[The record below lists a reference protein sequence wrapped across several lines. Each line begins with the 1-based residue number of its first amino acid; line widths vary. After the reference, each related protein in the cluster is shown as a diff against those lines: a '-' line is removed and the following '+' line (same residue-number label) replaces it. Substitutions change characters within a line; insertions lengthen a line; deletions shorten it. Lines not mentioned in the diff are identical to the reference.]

1 MSEVEANV
9 SEQAIPT
16 EAPSA
21 DVGSVSQE
29 QTSESSWRNDLPEDL
44 RDHKSLQHYGTVG
57 DLAKSHVHA
66 QQMIG
71 KDKIVMPGQSAT
83 DEEWREVYSK
93 LGMPSTSS
101 EYKFDKS
108 AGLGEGMEVDEN
120 LLGWFTDTAHKVG
133 LNNNQMAKLVEL
145 WNENTAEL
153 TNMSQDGARQAQ
165 EKSALELR
173 KEWGNAFD
181 DNLNLSK
188 TVLNQFFT
196 GQDSDEFLDQQLA
209 DGSRIGDNPNFIR
222 MMSSIGSFIQ
232 ERIGEDSIKGLQ
244 GTTARNPNELQDEL
258 DKLMDING
266 PYGNPK
272 HPEHKSYVRKV
283 EELFAELHPETE

>member
-71 KDKIVMPGQSAT
+71 KDKLVMPSQSAT
-83 DEEWREVYSK
+83 DEEWREVYAK
-93 LGMPSTSS
+93 LGMPATSS
-101 EYKFDKS
+101 EYKFDKN

-120 LLGWFTDTAHKVG
+120 LLGWFTDTAHQVG

-145 WNENTAEL
+145 WNENTAEI
-153 TNMSQDGARQAQ
+153 TNMSAEGARQAQ
-165 EKSALELR
+165 EQSALELR
-173 KEWGNAFD
+173 NEWGNAFD

-188 TVLNQFFT
+188 TVLNQFYN
-196 GQDSDEFLDQQLA
+196 GKDSNEFLEIPLA
-209 DGSRIGDNPNFIR
+209 DGSKIGDNPSFIK
-222 MMSSIGSFIQ
+222 MMSSIGSFIR
-232 ERIGEDSIKGLQ
+232 ERIGEDSIKGLE
-244 GTTARNPNELQDEL
+244 GTTAKNPNQLQDEL
-258 DKLMDING
+258 ASLMDLGG
-266 PYGNPK
+266 PYGDKK
-272 HPEHKSYVRKV
+272 HPEHASYVRRV
-283 EELFAELHPETE
+283 EELHEQLYPDAE